1 MYILYVLS
9 AIVPSDFFS
18 IEFLLIFYNNCLGFE
33 IISDTQKATS
43 DRWLFITDSIIGNT
57 NDHIA
62 PVFFFTGF
70 LLITIIKSTAK
81 TLFHFFFFIT
91 NLPFEIIFR

>member
-9 AIVPSDFFS
+9 AIVPSDFCS

-43 DRWLFITDSIIGNT
+43 DRWLFITDSIISNT

-70 LLITIIKSTAK
+70 LYNITGYPASCICI
-81 TLFHFFFFIT
+81 LYCIT
-91 NLPFEIIFR
+91 YNIETDF

>member
-33 IISDTQKATS
+33 IISDTQKG
-43 DRWLFITDSIIGNT
+43 R
-57 NDHIA
+57 
-62 PVFFFTGF
+62 VKKRKFFHASFAYEYN
-70 LLITIIKSTAK
+70 SSYSS
-81 TLFHFFFFIT
+81 
-91 NLPFEIIFR
+91 

>member
-62 PVFFFTGF
+62 PVFFSQDFCTTLQDIQPPVF
-70 LLITIIKSTAK
+70 VYFIALLIILRQTSD
-81 TLFHFFFFIT
+81 
-91 NLPFEIIFR
+91 R

>member
-9 AIVPSDFFS
+9 AIVPSDFYS

-43 DRWLFITDSIIGNT
+43 VRWLFITDSIIGNT

-70 LLITIIKSTAK
+70 LYNITGYPTSCIYILYCIAYYIKTD
-81 TLFHFFFFIT
+81 F
-91 NLPFEIIFR
+91 